1 MQSIEEMAGVCNF
14 PNEFLKKCIST
25 VHNMPVWALPK
36 ARWNVIL
43 YMKYI
48 GMCMFMYN
56 LYCTAVLMAD
66 TLNINGF
73 YVDNISEMKVHWD
86 YMWLNVTKI

>member
-1 MQSIEEMAGVCNF
+1 M
-14 PNEFLKKCIST
+14 
-25 VHNMPVWALPK
+25 
-36 ARWNVIL
+36 R
-43 YMKYI
+43 
-48 GMCMFMYN
+48 MFMYN

-86 YMWLNVTKI
+86 YM